1 MYIIIFI
8 INFSC
13 FIKSIIWKRFTSAPS
28 FVERKQW
35 IFSKNSRMC
44 IFSLFLFRVVLQAH
58 ICRTHVRV
66 YLIDIATSHL
76 YKFTTIKL
84 LLHYAY
90 IWCFRI
96 RQLLLNKIFN
106 CLVNNGMLKW
116 TAMTQVKSLQ
126 ARILSTSFEF
136 TSLYL

>member
-1 MYIIIFI
+1 MDRILSFR
-8 INFSC
+8 
-13 FIKSIIWKRFTSAPS
+13 KRFTSTPS
-28 FVERKQW
+28 FDERQQW
-35 IFSKNSRMC
+35 IFSKIVLSSWMC
-44 IFSLFLFRVVLQAH
+44 IFSLFMFHVVLQVH
-58 ICRTHVRV
+58 ICGTHVRV

-76 YKFTTIKL
+76 YKFTTIKF